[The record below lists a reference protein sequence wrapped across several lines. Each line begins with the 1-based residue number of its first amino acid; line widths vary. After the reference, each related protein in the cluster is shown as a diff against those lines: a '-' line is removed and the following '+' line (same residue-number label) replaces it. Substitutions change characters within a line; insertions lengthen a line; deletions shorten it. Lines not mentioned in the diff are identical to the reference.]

1 MLILP
6 TFAILME
13 TSNLRLAHVERL
25 RAALAS
31 IAAQEPS
38 PAEAEEVVL
47 LEDGSLPGELL
58 ADVSRR
64 HPWLRLQRVDTGL
77 TYGDQKSISTAKPR
91 ADVVVVADPDCVYE
105 PGWLR
110 ALLEAFASD
119 PAVGAVAGET
129 TIAIRGPFTL
139 AAALFFFFPR
149 FSGETALAPARG
161 FYLNNVAFRRDVV
174 EREPI
179 PLGLPV
185 RGGQNVLYS
194 RLLDSAGVPI
204 ARHPGARAFHAPP
217 EDLWMAMRIHFWTGR
232 DTVRF
237 DRLAPPRDPFSGDYE
252 PYGPPRGRVGK
263 ILLRLR
269 DIARQQP
276 IMLLWLPVA
285 APIAGAVFAAFF
297 AGRAVERW
305 TRARS
310 C

>member
-1 MLILP
+1 MTLP
-6 TFAILME
+6 TFSILME

-31 IAAQEPS
+31 IAAQRPS

-58 ADVSRR
+58 ADVSRQ

-77 TYGDQKSISTAKPR
+77 TYGDQKSISTATPR
-91 ADVVVVADPDCVYE
+91 AEVIVVADPDCIYE
-105 PGWLR
+105 PGWLS

-149 FSGETALAPARG
+149 FSGGTAPAPARG

-174 EREPI
+174 ARHPI

-185 RGGQNVLYS
+185 RGGQNVLYA

-204 ARHPGARAFHAPP
+204 ARHPRARALHAPP

-232 DTVRF
+232 DTLRF
-237 DRLAPPRDPFSGDYE
+237 DGLAVPRDPFSGDYE
-252 PYGPPRGRVGK
+252 PYGPPRGRIGK

-276 IMLLWLPVA
+276 AMLLWLPVA
-285 APIAGAVFAAFF
+285 APIAGTVFAAFF
-297 AGRAVERW
+297 AGRVVERM
-305 TRARS
+305 RRRPSA
-310 C
+310 